1 MPGTPPPLPPAATGT
16 HWEYKIVV
24 LPSWEPEIAEEELNQ
39 LGLEHWELVGVSR
52 SFWGKERLIFKRKYI
67 LRGNSRL

>member
-1 MPGTPPPLPPAATGT
+1 M
-16 HWEYKIVV
+16 V